1 MNKGI
6 FWIIC
11 NYELINGNLLVDF
24 SDYKLLSILIPCR
37 DGGDIINSSPT
48 LLNSKKGNSITH
60 KMAWNTT
67 IINDREYSRLL
78 RRYSYN
84 YFPRG
89 RVEITNE
96 KAMIFLNP
104 FIYHDFIISDIIEKF
119 GIRAAKSIKIIADN
133 SSHYDC
139 FQD

>member
-6 FWIIC
+6 FWVIC
-11 NYELINGNLLVDF
+11 SYEFINGKLTVDL
-24 SDYKLLSILIPCR
+24 SDYKLLSILIPCDE
-37 DGGDIINSSPT
+37 DGCVIDCSSA

-60 KMAWNTT
+60 KAAWNTT
-67 IINDREYSRLL
+67 IITDREYSRLP

-89 RVEITNE
+89 RVEITNG
-96 KAMIFLNP
+96 KAVIFLNP
-104 FIYHDFIISDIIEKF
+104 CIHHDFIISDIIEKF
-119 GIRAAKSIKIIADN
+119 GIGAAKSIKIIADN
-133 SSHYDC
+133 SSHYAC

>member
-11 NYELINGNLLVDF
+11 SYELIDGSITVDF
-24 SDYKLLSILIPCR
+24 SDYKLLSILIPCTD
-37 DGGDIINSSPT
+37 DGEVIDGSSA

-60 KMAWNTT
+60 KAAWNTKT
-67 IINDREYSRLL
+67 ITDREYSRLI
-78 RRYSYN
+78 RNHRYN

-89 RVEITNE
+89 RVEINNG
-96 KAMIFLNP
+96 KAVIFLNP
-104 FIYHDFIISDIIEKF
+104 CIHHEFVINDIVETF
-119 GIRAAKSIKIIADN
+119 GISAVKSIKVIADN
-133 SSHYDC
+133 SSHYAC